1 MHSIRINTEKDIVP
15 NKAKGYIPSKEG
27 YQHASYVA
35 PITNTTADGSMLLS
49 LEDLLAW
56 NSTVKNKMIL
66 KRKSW
71 NLILSPM
78 KLNSGN
84 NYPYGFGWFIEK
96 KNEKTVHQHGGT
108 WQGFTTQ
115 IFRFIEDELEVL
127 LLTNA
132 RSIAAYELPRKI
144 AALIN
149 PSLKAQSLPTKPIV
163 DEMPEI
169 TKLIREKLINI
180 SNGKLELDDFSFI
193 RQTVFPRIKKALI
206 SQIEGFD
213 PPSRMEL
220 LSKEIVGD
228 DTALQYWVWYD
239 DIRYRLMVSIGPN
252 KGLTSMRLIADK
264 SQ

>member
-1 MHSIRINTEKDIVP
+1 MLAMLR
-15 NKAKGYIPSKEG
+15 
-27 YQHASYVA
+27 QL
-35 PITNTTADGSMLLS
+35 PIQLADGSMLLS

-78 KLNSGN
+78 ELNSGN

-132 RSIAAYELPRKI
+132 RSIAAYELP
-144 AALIN
+144 
-149 PSLKAQSLPTKPIV
+149 
-163 DEMPEI
+163 
-169 TKLIREKLINI
+169 
-180 SNGKLELDDFSFI
+180 
-193 RQTVFPRIKKALI
+193 
-206 SQIEGFD
+206 
-213 PPSRMEL
+213 
-220 LSKEIVGD
+220 
-228 DTALQYWVWYD
+228 
-239 DIRYRLMVSIGPN
+239 
-252 KGLTSMRLIADK
+252 
-264 SQ
+264 